1 MSSVQT
7 PQKPSSETTSTGNFL
22 LDTTGR
28 AVMFY
33 QNNPTAV
40 YGMIAGLVLLAF
52 AIAGYVVYMEQAST
66 EANRQLGRILPVYER
81 GNYEA
86 ALEGV
91 EPLDGTSPRVNQPGQ
106 QEARAGL
113 LSIIENHG
121 RTGAG
126 NLARFYAGNAYFE
139 LGQYDKAL
147 EMYQAFEKEENF
159 IGASAY
165 AAKAA
170 IYESR
175 AEFDK
180 AGDAYVNA
188 AEQHQSELRTPEYL
202 LDAAQ
207 AYEEAGNASRA
218 EELYNRILAD
228 FDESSAAPQA
238 EIFLARLQAQRFA
251 LG

>member
-7 PQKPSSETTSTGNFL
+7 PQKPSPETTSTGNFL

-40 YGMIAGLVLLAF
+40 YGMIAGIVLLVF
-52 AIAGYVVYMEQAST
+52 AAAGYVVYMEQAST
-66 EANRQLGRILPVYER
+66 EANRQLGRILPVYEQ

-91 EPLDGTSPRVNQPGQ
+91 EALDGTSPRVNQPGQ

-121 RTGAG
+121 GTGAG

-139 LGQYDKAL
+139 LEQYDQAL
-147 EMYQAFEKEENF
+147 EMYQAFDKDENF

-165 AAKAA
+165 AAEAA

-175 AEFDK
+175 GEFDK

-188 AEQHQSELRTPEYL
+188 AEQYESELRTPEYM
-202 LDAAQ
+202 LDAAR

-218 EELYNRILAD
+218 EDLYNRILAD
-228 FDESSAAPQA
+228 YDESPAAPQA
-238 EIFLARLQAQRFA
+238 EIFLARLEAQRSA